1 MDIPFPSFW
10 QDVFWAVCAVLPDR
24 RDGRGGAGFWCAGAC
39 RAYRTT
45 GAAGADWLRAA
56 PAAAPH
62 PPETCAGKGRGMAGG
77 LCRRAVGTPER
88 QERAQGMRQPAA
100 RDGPCRGAMP
110 WGGQQGLCL
119 RDTHSC
125 GRNRPRQRDA
135 GGCRQHVFCLELK
148 FFWQKYRQKE
158 QDAAAAVRP
167 SGLSARG
174 RMPGRAACCYG
185 AAGQR
190 RTWGRT
196 RGSIG
201 AQRIRPCRNG
211 FSGMACHGERT
222 VVRQADQEF
231 VLRAGPFL
239 PGLQGPFSAARPDPS
254 VPCCSTRPAAAF
266 P

>member
-110 WGGQQGLCL
+110 WGGQQVLSCGT
-119 RDTHSC
+119 RAC
-125 GRNRPRQRDA
+125 GRNRSRQRDA
-135 GGCRQHVFCLELK
+135 GRCRQHVFCLELK
-148 FFWQKYRQKE
+148 FFWQKYQHKE
-158 QDAAAAVRP
+158 QDAAAAVRR

-174 RMPGRAACCYG
+174 RRAGVLPAAAAWRRGAGHGAEHG
-185 AAGQR
+185 AAS
-190 RTWGRT
+190 GRSASA
-196 RGSIG
+196 R
-201 AQRIRPCRNG
+201 AV
-211 FSGMACHGERT
+211 MAFPAMAGHGERT
-222 VVRQADQEF
+222 AVRQADQEF

-254 VPCCSTRPAAAF
+254 VPCCSARPAAAF